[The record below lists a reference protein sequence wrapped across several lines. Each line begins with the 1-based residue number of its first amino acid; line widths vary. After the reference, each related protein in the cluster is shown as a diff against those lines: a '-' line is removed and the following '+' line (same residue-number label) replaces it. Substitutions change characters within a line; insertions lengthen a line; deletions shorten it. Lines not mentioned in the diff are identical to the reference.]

1 MSLALLRPFIMFGIL
16 QVLLSFSSA
25 APQTGPFCKAV
36 PGTPSWPSKAQ
47 WDALNTSISGQLL
60 APLPAAAVCDASLPV
75 FNNDSC
81 TIIASQWTLSDFHAK
96 DAMSMMQSNWEKDAC
111 LPVPNVHCDLKQYPK
126 YVVNVTKSAHVKA
139 GINFA
144 RSHNVRLIV
153 RGTGHDFLGRSTA
166 PNSLSIYT
174 HNLRGLQWQDGFV
187 PKGCPSPAHP
197 ALKVA
202 AGHRMFEIYDAAAA
216 HNSMIIG
223 GQDPDVGL
231 GGYLTG
237 GGHSPISGSYGLGAD
252 NVLEFEI
259 VTPSGD
265 VKIVNP
271 CSSPDLFFAFR
282 GGGGS
287 TFGVILSATLRAV
300 PIPSMTWSH
309 FEFAQNSSSREPF
322 WQAAAYYHSQLP
334 KLVKSGLM
342 GYYNISSLSPFD
354 PTTPLNLAAGV
365 WILNASTSAFNAIMD
380 PVLDHLEATYP
391 VKVTRSSRYFSNF
404 YDWWKVYSLPGAV
417 TGDDQIGNRLVDEKA
432 LSMPLPKIAGY
443 LKEAYGGLVMIA
455 NLVTGPG
462 LWNANPTGGLGA
474 MTPAWRKAILEISTF
489 QVISPL
495 LPGLRSFVP
504 SPPLPSFPE

>member
-1 MSLALLRPFIMFGIL
+1 MFGIL

-139 GINFA
+139 GIDFA

-237 GGHSPISGSYGLGAD
+237 GGHSPISGTYGLGAD

-282 GGGGS
+282 G
-287 TFGVILSATLRAV
+287 
-300 PIPSMTWSH
+300 
-309 FEFAQNSSSREPF
+309 
-322 WQAAAYYHSQLP
+322 LP

-342 GYYNISSLSPFD
+342 GYYNISSLSPLD

-474 MTPAWRKAILEISTF
+474 MTPAWRKAILEIIVPAPFTPHNAT
-489 QVISPL
+489 QKAEQNHL
-495 LPGLRSFVP
+495 LTNTYMKALRTWAPGTGSYLNEADVNEP
-504 SPPLPSFPE
+504 DFPAACWGEENYERL